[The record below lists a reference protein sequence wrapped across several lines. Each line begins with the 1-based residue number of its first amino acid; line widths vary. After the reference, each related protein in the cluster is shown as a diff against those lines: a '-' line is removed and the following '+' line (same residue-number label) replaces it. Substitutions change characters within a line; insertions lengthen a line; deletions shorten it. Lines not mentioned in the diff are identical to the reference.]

1 MRSTN
6 MKNISAEVL
15 ERTKSDQNN
24 AVSFSLG
31 RIIRIAE
38 DGQVFVNFPGSRV
51 EERKARVAVELSAK
65 LGASWEEGLPVILM
79 FEDGDVAKPII
90 LGVIRDTVHASLL
103 QEIVVATER
112 QREGLIDRKQVV
124 FDAKEEIVLRCGK
137 GSITLRKDGK
147 IVLKGTEIVSRA
159 SRTNKIKGASVAI
172 N

>member
-1 MRSTN
+1 
-6 MKNISAEVL
+6 MKNIIAQAL
-15 ERTKSDQNN
+15 EEAMFDQHN
-24 AVSFSLG
+24 AVSPSVG
-31 RIIRIAE
+31 KIVRITE
-38 DGQVFVNFPGSRV
+38 DGQTFVTFPGIQV
-51 EERKARVAVELSAK
+51 EERKARIAVELSGK
-65 LGASWEEGLPVILM
+65 PGTRWEEGFPVILM

-103 QEIVVATER
+103 QEIVVATEH
-112 QREGLIDRKQVV
+112 QREGLVDRKQIV

-159 SRTNKIKGASVAI
+159 SRTNKIRGASVAI